1 MKFVVIGA
9 SVSLLALGACEERAD
24 DEALPDVGC
33 LVENCD
39 AAQVG
44 DEPWDCLYEAEI
56 PESMEDKAFPVI
68 EFTGTRR
75 GNFCRWNGRSLQYVV
90 QTGGECPATRT
101 FDAISRSA
109 LPELPKGRLLKKV
122 KVGFGEDIDLAEYQE
137 VNCGG
142 EGAYAFPD
150 NESERAEAQDLGIL
164 ANTERFMIEGDV
176 RDVFTLEIG
185 IAQLRASTGLPVV
198 AAFHSPRSLEV
209 FWKPQEYPFQVDAC
223 AESVLFLEDYGSLV
237 EGATCESLE

>member
-1 MKFVVIGA
+1 MKLVVIGV

-24 DEALPDVGC
+24 DQALPGFGC
-33 LVENCD
+33 LAENCD
-39 AAQVG
+39 AVQPG
-44 DEPWDCLYEAEI
+44 DETWDCLYEAEI
-56 PESMEDKAFPVI
+56 PESMADKPFPVI
-68 EFTGTRR
+68 EFTGSRR
-75 GNFCRWNGRSLQYVV
+75 GNFCRWDGRSIQYVV
-90 QTGGECPATRT
+90 QIGGECPDSRR

-109 LPELPKGRLLKKV
+109 LPELPKGRLLKKA
-122 KVGFGEDIDLAEYQE
+122 KVGFGKDIDLAEYQE

-142 EGAYAFPD
+142 EGAYAFSD

-164 ANTERFMIEGDV
+164 TNTERFMIEGDV

-223 AESVLFLEDYGSLV
+223 AESVLFLEDYGGLV